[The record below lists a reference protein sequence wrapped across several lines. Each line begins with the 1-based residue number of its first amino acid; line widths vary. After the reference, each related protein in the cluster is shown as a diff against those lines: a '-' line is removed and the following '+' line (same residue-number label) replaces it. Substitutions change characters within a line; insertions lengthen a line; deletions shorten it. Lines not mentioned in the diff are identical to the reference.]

1 MLYRDINFRNADIR
15 SAHAE
20 KAPHPAI
27 SPPPPPPKS
36 LCEAGNLDVMTVK
49 KTKLDWQIGD
59 NEIQIDGYDII
70 RKHRNKFGGG
80 VCSYIKNQFNYTVR
94 NDLMPGQ
101 RENIIIEIKQL
112 IQFQFLYALCMQVHQ
127 LICSKSLSRLLKKLM
142 Q

>member
-1 MLYRDINFRNADIR
+1 
-15 SAHAE
+15 
-20 KAPHPAI
+20 
-27 SPPPPPPKS
+27 
-36 LCEAGNLDVMTVK
+36 MTVK
-49 KTKLDWQIGD
+49 KTKLDSQIGD